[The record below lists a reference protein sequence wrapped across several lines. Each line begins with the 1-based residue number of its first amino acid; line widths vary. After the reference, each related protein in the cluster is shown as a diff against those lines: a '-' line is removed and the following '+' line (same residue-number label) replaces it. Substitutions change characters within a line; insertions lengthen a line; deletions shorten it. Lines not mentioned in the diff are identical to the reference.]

1 MEIPWT
7 LSHPSTNEASSIS
20 HCFEREVKH
29 LEYVEQ
35 CRKIREQEEREMEL
49 ELEKKKVKTFQ
60 KSKEQLEAEL
70 KMDYESYLGLEKNI
84 LSNLGLS
91 KEKESMS
98 YMELI

>member
-35 CRKIREQEEREMEL
+35 RRKIREQEEREMEL
-49 ELEKKKVKTFQ
+49 ELEKKKVKRFRSQ
-60 KSKEQLEAEL
+60 K
-70 KMDYESYLGLEKNI
+70 NNWR
-84 LSNLGLS
+84 LS
-91 KEKESMS
+91 
-98 YMELI
+98 